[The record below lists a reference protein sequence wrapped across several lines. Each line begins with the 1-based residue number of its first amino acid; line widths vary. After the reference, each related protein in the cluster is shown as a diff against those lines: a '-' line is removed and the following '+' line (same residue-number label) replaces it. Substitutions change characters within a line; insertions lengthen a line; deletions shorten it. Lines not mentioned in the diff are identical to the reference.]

1 MEPVKEQW
9 LNKYEFNVYRIDN
22 EWKEVGGVYIFAGEN
37 ADKEWVAYYIGMT
50 ESLKERLRDHSDWVD
65 ATRRGATHVHVM
77 FVVGGTSRARIERQL
92 IDYHRPPLNQR

>member
-50 ESLKERLRDHSDWVD
+50 ESLKEKGSEITQIGRMQRD
-65 ATRRGATHVHVM
+65 
-77 FVVGGTSRARIERQL
+77 VV
-92 IDYHRPPLNQR
+92 PLMSM